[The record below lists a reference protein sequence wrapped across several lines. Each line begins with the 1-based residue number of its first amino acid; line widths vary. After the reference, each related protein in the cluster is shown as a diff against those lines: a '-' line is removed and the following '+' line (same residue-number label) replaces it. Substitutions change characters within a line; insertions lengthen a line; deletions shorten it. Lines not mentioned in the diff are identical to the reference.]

1 MENVL
6 KRNKAVLAIAILIIF
21 FVFIFYQENT
31 NLLAFSCGDEPI
43 NFKNIDISS
52 NPNFVFENDPTYTAV
67 QLFDK
72 EENTVF
78 VNSYI
83 ECKHYVEGGW
93 YKKANNDDLKKPKTS
108 IYKNFG
114 TLILILIVIS
124 YNQSLSSK
132 GINRN
137 NIFNF
142 LPIIFFSVIYLFIQS
157 KLITRGLYFPILENN
172 QIFKMVSLFLLT
184 CFLYLISKTI
194 NYIFKLSSISLALT
208 YFLLSFFAFDF
219 LLLPFTK
226 NISFQQ
232 SFLIVISLWIVL
244 FLYKKVRIK
253 ILFFLGFLYLIIF
266 LFNNSSNAILK
277 DSVNYKILNSDVLS
291 QWLPLVSS
299 VHDNNLYF
307 AYENSLIDGYGML
320 LSYVQAVIHKII
332 FLNPLYE
339 FSTLDSNLIL
349 LFSIFLFIDLDIAKH
364 NRLLLCFTYF
374 LIILDDG
381 WLRFLMGNSLMQEGL
396 VSFLFTAFVMKIV
409 KSKLQNATFFNNL
422 IYILLFSFL
431 ILSKQ
436 FIETLVILLL
446 LYIFRIVKNRLI
458 IIPFAILFT
467 LIQIYN
473 TLYFNSVAEVEY
485 IDKPLREV
493 FYDIVFLKN
502 PNWENVFKIVSKIFE
517 FKFIFFALLL
527 ILLFAK
533 NTDELSRLMILII
546 GFNILFILLLYV
558 FIWQNI
564 ETDSSFRYLMNTGHL
579 IFISLFTQLDNYQKK
594 KITY

>member
-6 KRNKAVLAIAILIIF
+6 KRNKAVIAIAILIIL

-31 NLLAFSCGDEPI
+31 NLLALSCGDEPI

-52 NPNFVFENDPTYTAV
+52 NPNFVFDNDPTYIAV

-93 YKKANNDDLKKPKTS
+93 YKKTSNDEFKKPNTS
-108 IYKNFG
+108 LYKNFG
-114 TLILILIVIS
+114 TLILLLIVIS
-124 YNQSLSSK
+124 YNQSLSSRR
-132 GINRN
+132 INRN

-142 LPIIFFSVIYLFIQS
+142 LPIIFFSVIYLLIQS

-172 QIFKMVSLFLLT
+172 QIFKMISLCLLT

-194 NYIFKLSSISLALT
+194 NNILELSSISLALT

-232 SFLIVISLWIVL
+232 SFLIVITLWL
-244 FLYKKVRIK
+244 FLFLIKKVSIK
-253 ILFFLGFLYLIIF
+253 SLLTLGLLYIIIF
-266 LFNNSSNAILK
+266 LFNNTFNAIHK
-277 DSVNYKILNSDVLS
+277 SSVNYKILNSDVVS

-320 LSYVQAVIHKII
+320 LSYVQAIVHKII
-332 FLNPLYE
+332 FFDTIFE

-349 LFSIFLFIDLDIAKH
+349 LFSLFLFFDLDIAKS
-364 NRLLLCFTYF
+364 NKFVLSFTYF

-409 KSKLQNATFFNNL
+409 KSKLQKATFCQNL
-422 IYILLFSFL
+422 IYVLFFSLL

-436 FIETLVILLL
+436 FIETLVILLII
-446 LYIFRIVKNRLI
+446 YIFRIVKNKLI
-458 IIPFAILFT
+458 LMPIVILYT
-467 LIQIYN
+467 LIQVYN
-473 TLYFNSVAEVEY
+473 TLFFNSVAKIEY
-485 IDKPLREV
+485 LDKPFREV
-493 FYDIVFLKN
+493 VIDIIFLKN
-502 PNWENVFKIVSKIFE
+502 PNWENVIKIVTKIIE
-517 FKFIFFALLL
+517 YRFIFFALIM
-527 ILLFAK
+527 ILLFVK
-533 NTDELSRLMILII
+533 NNNELSRLMIFII
-546 GFNILFILLLYV
+546 GFNILFILLLYL

-594 KITY
+594 KIAY